1 MPNWCCNCEIIA
13 GPKEEV
19 KKLRDLIEEWTS
31 KNYVENGF
39 GLEWLGNIVI
49 GAGFTI
55 YDDDPV
61 NGFYCRGNLSDAL
74 EIEEGK
80 DGEDWELHFQ
90 SLTAGGPM
98 PQMWYAI
105 VAKYAPHCKYYYYS
119 EEHGNQFY
127 ESNDIEH
134 RFFPEEYFVDVM
146 YYEDD
151 KAPEKI
157 KKCIDTRGR
166 CLWQYP
172 VRMIT
177 RVDIISGKSHTVQ
190 ITFFSE
196 CNCERNNPDLKALLQ
211 FPGNI
216 RCTVCRND
224 YRFLFLIF
232 HCVHIFHV

>member
-90 SLTAGGPM
+90 SLTACGPM

-119 EEHGNQFY
+119 EEHGNQLY
-127 ESNDIEH
+127 ESNDVEH

-157 KKCIDTRGR
+157 KKYFAESSYEYSTEQIVSALQDILETNEEN
-166 CLWQYP
+166 
-172 VRMIT
+172 
-177 RVDIISGKSHTVQ
+177 VDKLVDK
-190 ITFFSE
+190 FYEKDF
-196 CNCERNNPDLKALLQ
+196 LKDIG
-211 FPGNI
+211 FVYINKI
-216 RCTVCRND
+216 V
-224 YRFLFLIF
+224 YEI
-232 HCVHIFHV
+232 

>member
-90 SLTAGGPM
+90 SLTACGPM

-119 EEHGNQFY
+119 EEHGNQLY
-127 ESNDIEH
+127 ESNDVEH

-157 KKCIDTRGR
+157 KKYFPESSYEYSTEQIVSALQDILETDEEN
-166 CLWQYP
+166 
-172 VRMIT
+172 
-177 RVDIISGKSHTVQ
+177 VDKLVDK
-190 ITFFSE
+190 FYEKDF
-196 CNCERNNPDLKALLQ
+196 LKDIG
-211 FPGNI
+211 FVYINKI
-216 RCTVCRND
+216 V
-224 YRFLFLIF
+224 YEI
-232 HCVHIFHV
+232 